1 MAKSILISIDQAD
14 PDSDVIMHAA
24 AIIKRG
30 GLVAFPTE
38 TVYGLGCDSMNPDAV
53 KKVYHAKG
61 REGNKPLL
69 VLIADPSWL
78 AQLTDTIS
86 DAVHSLL
93 DTFWPGPVT
102 FIFPAL
108 PGVPRELLGAGTT
121 IGVRF
126 PGRSTALTLVEAVGR
141 PITAPSANR
150 SGTPN
155 PLTAREVGDSLG
167 DSVDMIL
174 DGGPASNDR
183 PSTVVDLSNPEPSLV
198 RDGRIPFDTILQAWR
213 SYND

>member
-1 MAKSILISIDQAD
+1 MAKPTLISIDQVH

-24 AIIKRG
+24 GIIKQG

-38 TVYGLGCDSMNPDAV
+38 TVYGLGCDSMNPEAV
-53 KKVYHAKG
+53 TKVYHAKG
-61 REGNKPLL
+61 REGDKPLL

-102 FIFPAL
+102 FTFPAL

-126 PGRSTALTLVEAVGR
+126 PGRSTALTLAEAVGR

-155 PLTAREVGDSLG
+155 PLTARDVKNSLG
-167 DSVDMIL
+167 TSVDMIL
-174 DGGPASNDR
+174 DGGPASDDR
-183 PSTVVDLSNPEPSLV
+183 PSSVVDVSKPQPALL
-198 RDGRIPFDTILQAWR
+198 RAGRIPFEKILQAWR
-213 SYND
+213 SYDD